1 NTGMSAHE
9 MDTALNKKSGLIG
22 LCGRSDR
29 RDVRKAAEE
38 GDAKAQLSIDM
49 ECRRLAKYIG
59 SYATLLG
66 GRVDAIVFT
75 AGVGEM
81 APHIRRGACKGIEI
95 FGAKLDQHK
104 NDICVSRNGEFEIST
119 DDSKVKIFVI
129 PTDEELVMT
138 EDAYALMEGTYDI
151 HTNFYYTFEEK
162 NYANKG
168 RERDLVLNIQ
178 KNPALK
184 DILALPR

>member
-1 NTGMSAHE
+1 
-9 MDTALNKKSGLIG
+9 
-22 LCGRSDR
+22 
-29 RDVRKAAEE
+29 
-38 GDAKAQLSIDM
+38 M

-59 SYATLLG
+59 SYATLLD

-81 APHIRRGACKGIEI
+81 APHIRKGACKGLEVI
-95 FGAKLDQHK
+95 GAKLDQHK
-104 NDICVSRNGEFEIST
+104 NEVSFCRNGEFEIST

-138 EDAYALMEGTYDI
+138 EDAFALMEGTYDI
-151 HTNFYYTFEEK
+151 HTNFHYSFEDKE
-162 NYANKG
+162 YVNKG
-168 RERDLVLNIQ
+168 RERDLVLNMQ
-178 KNPALK
+178 KNPELK